1 MQTIHNAQA
10 GEVSIRLVQRSIDF
24 MIVLDDGGKFA
35 AIDPRGRCRDHAIRC
50 FDRACELAEAEH
62 SLIVDIAALE
72 AIQCSR
78 S

>member
-1 MQTIHNAQA
+1 MPATFETIHNAQA

-35 AIDPRGRCRDHAIRC
+35 AIDPRGN
-50 FDRACELAEAEH
+50 DRAHAVFCFTRAVELAPQ
-62 SLIVDIAALE
+62 LLE
-72 AIQCSR
+72 ELMNSKD